1 MIITL
6 TGFMGCGKSSVGRE
20 LSALLSFPY
29 VDLDE
34 YIVHKAG
41 QSIPEIFNDGEQR
54 FRAIEAEAIRDLVVM
69 DEVSESD
76 MVIALGGGTI
86 TIPSVQDL
94 ILNRTSCIYLRTSL
108 ETIIK
113 RLGPDT
119 SSRPI
124 FSKELYHKRLETYE
138 KAAYS
143 VDTDGK
149 TPESI
154 AKEIKNILYI

>member
-76 MVIALGGGTI
+76 MVISLGGGTI

-124 FSKELYHKRLETYE
+124 FSKELYRKRLETYE